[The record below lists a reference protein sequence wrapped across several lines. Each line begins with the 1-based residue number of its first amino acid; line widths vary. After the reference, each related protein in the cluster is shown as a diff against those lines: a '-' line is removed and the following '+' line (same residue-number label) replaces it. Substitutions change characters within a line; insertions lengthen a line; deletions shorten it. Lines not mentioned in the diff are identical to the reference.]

1 MGNSMSTA
9 VSNVLNPALNFSSLV
24 ELLRYRAIHQS
35 NQIAYTFLVEGE
47 TQEICITYQELDCK
61 ARSIAT
67 HLQYL
72 NVRGERALLLYQPGL
87 EYIVAFFGCLYA
99 GVVAVPAYPP
109 RPNKPLPRLQAIVAD
124 AKAKVILTTTSILA
138 NIEQQLSHTPD
149 LLALHRL
156 ATNTIT
162 SDSLQEWQQPQI
174 GSETLAF
181 LQYTS
186 GSTGTPKGV
195 MVSHGNLLHNQRMIQ
210 TAMGNTEKTIS
221 VGWLPLFHDMGLIG
235 NMLQSL
241 YLGIPYIFMS
251 PVDFIKKPFRWLHA
265 ISYYKATTSGGPN
278 FAYDLA
284 CRNITPE
291 QRATLDLSS
300 WDVAFNGAE
309 PLRAQT
315 LDRFITTFEPC
326 GFRREAFYPCYGMA
340 ESTLLISGGLKTQP
354 PAIRSFDESAL
365 EQNRVVAAN
374 NRQEG
379 NRVIV
384 GCGQSCLDE
393 QIAIVDPESLTRCA
407 ADQIGEIWVSSPS
420 VAQGYWNQPVQTQ
433 NTFQAYEVATGQGP
447 FLRTGDL
454 GFLQN
459 GELFVTGRLKDL
471 IIILGRNH
479 YPQDIELTVEQCH
492 SALRPSCG
500 AAFSVENADGEKLV
514 IVQEVERN
522 YLRHL
527 KANEAVG
534 AIRRA
539 IAEQHNLQAY
549 AILLLKTGSL
559 PKTSSGKVQ
568 RNACRAGFLEGT
580 LDVVEDWSAN
590 PQNLTKFRSLKTE
603 VESLL
608 KSCET
613 S

>member
-35 NQIAYTFLVEGE
+35 NQIAYTFLVDGE

-241 YLGIPYIFMS
+241 YLGIPCIFMS

-354 PAIRSFDESAL
+354 PAIRSFDGSAL

-527 KANEAVG
+527 KANEAFG

-568 RNACRAGFLEGT
+568 RNACRAGFLAGT

-608 KSCET
+608 ESCET